1 MRMKKLFLLSFFAL
15 VLPVSLFAQDD
26 DMYFVPTKKNVEKAK
41 KDYGMPRDT
50 YYSGSNRS
58 VDEYNRRY
66 ADSSVTAI
74 DSLGNVIP
82 TEGGDDRI
90 SFDETAGVYPDSL
103 GDYTYTRKMSRW
115 DDYEWRDAYHAGY
128 LDGRWGRWGWS
139 SPYYYSGWYGGWY
152 DPWYYDPWYYGS
164 WGYGSWGYGWYDP
177 WYYGWGWGYPHYWHN
192 HWHGGW
198 YPGGGITVARRSYG
212 TRNHSTGSST
222 HSNGYNYRRYNSIGN
237 NRGYANNGKYDNT
250 NTTNRNMNFGGVRN
264 SNGNT
269 YQNNSSFGGTR
280 NSNSSGSLS
289 NGGGNRGGGGGSF
302 GGGNRGGGGRFGG
315 GRR

>member
-66 ADSSVTAI
+66 VNSTVTAI

-90 SFDETAGVYPDSL
+90 ELDGVTGVYPDSL
-103 GDYTYTRKMSRW
+103 EDFSCTRKMSRW
-115 DDYEWRDAYHAGY
+115 DDYEWRDGYNAGY
-128 LDGRWGRWGWS
+128 SDGRWGRWGWS

-152 DPWYYDPWYYGS
+152 DPWFYDPWYYGG
-164 WGYGSWGYGWYDP
+164 WGYGGWYNP
-177 WYYGWGWGYPHYWHN
+177 WHYGWGWGYPHYWHN
-192 HWHGGW
+192 HYWGGW

-212 TRNHSTGSST
+212 TNNHSVTNKN
-222 HSNGYNYRRYNSIGN
+222 HSGYNYRRYNSIGN
-237 NRGYANNGKYDNT
+237 NRGNIDNNRYGNIN
-250 NTTNRNMNFGGVRN
+250 NTTNRNINFGGARN

-280 NSNSSGSLS
+280 NNGGGSFS
-289 NGGGNRGGGGGSF
+289 NGGGNRGGGGSF

>member
-90 SFDETAGVYPDSL
+90 TFDETTGVYPDSL
-103 GDYTYTRKMSRW
+103 GNYTYTRKMSRW

-164 WGYGSWGYGWYDP
+164 WGYGWYDP
-177 WYYGWGWGYPHYWHN
+177 WHYGWGWGYPHYWHN

-280 NSNSSGSLS
+280 NSNSSGSFS